1 MSVVSD
7 LFAGGLT
14 GVLGGIGNLA
24 TGLRAAITGKSV
36 LTGEEQTQL
45 LMQAAQLEAAAK
57 QAEALANSAQVDLDK
72 IEAASTSL
80 FKSGWRPAVG
90 WTCVAGLCYQFL
102 LCPIVPWCV
111 QLFNATVAPLPP
123 LDMQTLTALLFG
135 MLGLGAMRSVEKVRG
150 IS

>member
-57 QAEALANSAQVDLDK
+57 QAASLADAAQVDLNK
-72 IEAASTSL
+72 IEAASTS
-80 FKSGWRPAVG
+80 FWKSGWRPGVG
-90 WTCVAGLCYQFL
+90 WVCVSGLAYQFL
-102 LCPIVPWCV
+102 FRTIIPWLVQVCGANVPAMPEL
-111 QLFNATVAPLPP
+111 QM
-123 LDMQTLTALLFG
+123 DTLMTLLFG
-135 MLGLGAMRSVEKVRG
+135 ILGLGAMRTVEKANGV
-150 IS
+150 S